1 MWYTRDPAG
10 IRWFADRGHRQ
21 ILCGYY
27 DGDLRENISGWMRNS
42 EGAPG
47 VIGMMYTTWEN
58 NFDDMKEFVRLVDTY
73 PKWQAVK

>member
-1 MWYTRDPAG
+1 
-10 IRWFADRGHRQ
+10 
-21 ILCGYY
+21 
-27 DGDLRENISGWMRNS
+27 MRNS